1 MELKTLSSFLFSKK
15 GGAGLGLEFD
25 YFYKRDLERFQFFML
40 PKILVTGEQ
49 FKTISS
55 DAKILY
61 ACLFDRISLSAKN
74 DWLDKEGRIYIIF
87 TIEEIMKTINRSRPT
102 AVKALDELDKNTRGI
117 GLIERKRLG
126 FGKPNIIYVKDF
138 TSYEGEKLENQTSR
152 SKDIELQEVKKFNYR
167 SKETELQEV
176 KKVDPT
182 NTNYIKTDYIKTDYI
197 KTDFNQEQKAFGA
210 FQNVFLS
217 NKELSNLKTI
227 LSNQLDNY
235 IQRLSSYLKSTG
247 RTYEDHEATILSWFY
262 KDQGQQTRSEKS
274 NIPSLEEYERGEHL

>member
-25 YFYKRDLERFQFFML
+25 YFYKRDIERFQFFML

-176 KKVDPT
+176 KKVDHT
-182 NTNYIKTDYIKTDYI
+182 NTNYIKTDYIN
-197 KTDFNQEQKAFGA
+197 TDFNQEQKTFGA

-227 LSNQLDNY
+227 LSHQLENY

>member
-1 MELKTLSSFLFSKK
+1 MELKTLSSFLFSRK
-15 GGAGLGLEFD
+15 GGAGLEFD

-61 ACLFDRISLSAKN
+61 TCLFDRISLSAKN

-102 AVKALDELDKNTRGI
+102 AVKALDELDKNTGGI

-138 TSYEGEKLENQTSR
+138 TSYEGEKLENPTSR

-182 NTNYIKTDYIKTDYI
+182 NTNYIKTDST

-227 LSNQLDNY
+227 LSNQLENY

-247 RTYEDHEATILSWFY
+247 RTYENHEATILSWFY

>member
-102 AVKALDELDKNTRGI
+102 AVKALDELDKNTGGI

-182 NTNYIKTDYIKTDYI
+182 NTNYIKTDST

-227 LSNQLDNY
+227 LSHQLENY

>member
-182 NTNYIKTDYIKTDYI
+182 NTNYIKTDYIKTD
-197 KTDFNQEQKAFGA
+197 FNQEQKAFGA

-262 KDQGQQTRSEKS
+262 KDQGQQIRSEKS

>member
-15 GGAGLGLEFD
+15 GGAGLEFD

-102 AVKALDELDKNTRGI
+102 AVKALDELDKNTGGI

-152 SKDIELQEVKKFNYR
+152 SKNIELQEVKKFNYR
-167 SKETELQEV
+167 SKGTELQEV

-182 NTNYIKTDYIKTDYI
+182 NTNYIKTDST

-227 LSNQLDNY
+227 LSNQLENY

>member
-1 MELKTLSSFLFSKK
+1 MELKTLSSFLFSRK
-15 GGAGLGLEFD
+15 GGAGLEFD

-74 DWLDKEGRIYIIF
+74 NWLDEEGRIYIIF
-87 TIEEIMKTINRSRPT
+87 TIEEIMQTINRSRPT
-102 AVKALDELDKNTRGI
+102 AVKALDELDKNTGGI

-138 TSYEGEKLENQTSR
+138 TSYKEEKLKNQTTR
-152 SKDIELQEVKKFNYR
+152 SKDIELQEVKNFNSR

-176 KKVDPT
+176 KKLDPT
-182 NTNYIKTDYIKTDYI
+182 NTNYINTEYI
-197 KTDFNQEQKAFGA
+197 KTDFRKEQKAFGT
-210 FQNVFLS
+210 FQNVFLT
-217 NKELSNLKTI
+217 KEELSNLKAV
-227 LSNQLDNY
+227 LSHQLENY

-247 RTYEDHEATILSWFY
+247 KSYEDHEATILTWFY
-262 KDQGQQTRSEKS
+262 KDQGQQTRNERS
-274 NIPSLEEYERGEHL
+274 NIPSFEEYERGEHL

>member
-167 SKETELQEV
+167 SKGTELQEV

-182 NTNYIKTDYIKTDYI
+182 NTNYIKTDYI

-227 LSNQLDNY
+227 LSNQLENY

>member
-1 MELKTLSSFLFSKK
+1 MKHAQAPHWTKLKMSFSWPRVPVVGFYMVNFVSKN
-15 GGAGLGLEFD
+15 AQLE
-25 YFYKRDLERFQFFML
+25 
-40 PKILVTGEQ
+40 
-49 FKTISS
+49 
-55 DAKILY
+55 
-61 ACLFDRISLSAKN
+61 
-74 DWLDKEGRIYIIF
+74 
-87 TIEEIMKTINRSRPT
+87 
-102 AVKALDELDKNTRGI
+102 
-117 GLIERKRLG
+117 
-126 FGKPNIIYVKDF
+126 
-138 TSYEGEKLENQTSR
+138 
-152 SKDIELQEVKKFNYR
+152 YR

-182 NTNYIKTDYIKTDYI
+182 NTNYI

-227 LSNQLDNY
+227 LSNQLENY

>member
-102 AVKALDELDKNTRGI
+102 AVKALDELDKNTGGI

-167 SKETELQEV
+167 SKGTELQEV

-182 NTNYIKTDYIKTDYI
+182 NTNYIKTDST

-227 LSNQLDNY
+227 LSNQLENY

>member
-182 NTNYIKTDYIKTDYI
+182 NTNYIKTDYIN
-197 KTDFNQEQKAFGA
+197 TDFNQEQKTFGA

-227 LSNQLDNY
+227 LSNQLENY

>member
-102 AVKALDELDKNTRGI
+102 AVKALDELDKNTGGI

-152 SKDIELQEVKKFNYR
+152 SKDIELQEVKNFNYR
-167 SKETELQEV
+167 SKETKLQEV

-182 NTNYIKTDYIKTDYI
+182 NTNYIKTDST

-227 LSNQLDNY
+227 LSNQLENY

>member
-182 NTNYIKTDYIKTDYI
+182 NTNYIKTDYIKTD
-197 KTDFNQEQKAFGA
+197 FNQEQKAFGA

-227 LSNQLDNY
+227 LSYQLENY

>member
-15 GGAGLGLEFD
+15 GGAELEFD

-102 AVKALDELDKNTRGI
+102 AVKALDELDKNTGGI

-138 TSYEGEKLENQTSR
+138 TSYEGEKLENQTSS
-152 SKDIELQEVKKFNYR
+152 SKEIELQEVKNFNYR
-167 SKETELQEV
+167 SKETKLQEV

-182 NTNYIKTDYIKTDYI
+182 NTNYIKTDST

-227 LSNQLDNY
+227 LSNQLENY

-274 NIPSLEEYERGEHL
+274 NILSLEEYERGEHL

>member
-152 SKDIELQEVKKFNYR
+152 SIDIELQEVKKFNYR

-182 NTNYIKTDYIKTDYI
+182 NTNYIKTDYI

-227 LSNQLDNY
+227 LSNQLENY

>member
-15 GGAGLGLEFD
+15 GGAELEFD

-182 NTNYIKTDYIKTDYI
+182 NTNYIKTDYIKTD
-197 KTDFNQEQKAFGA
+197 FNQEQKAFGA

-227 LSNQLDNY
+227 LSNQLENY

>member
-1 MELKTLSSFLFSKK
+1 MKLKTLSSFLFSKK

-40 PKILVTGEQ
+40 PKILVMGEQ

-152 SKDIELQEVKKFNYR
+152 SKDIELQEVKKVNYR

-182 NTNYIKTDYIKTDYI
+182 NTNYIKTDST
-197 KTDFNQEQKAFGA
+197 KTDFNQEQKVFGA

-227 LSNQLDNY
+227 LSNQLENY

>member
-15 GGAGLGLEFD
+15 GGAGLEFD

-102 AVKALDELDKNTRGI
+102 AVKALDELDKNTGGI

-138 TSYEGEKLENQTSR
+138 TSYEGEKLENQTSS
-152 SKDIELQEVKKFNYR
+152 SKEIELQEVKNFNYR
-167 SKETELQEV
+167 SKETKLQEV

-182 NTNYIKTDYIKTDYI
+182 NTNYIKTDST

-227 LSNQLDNY
+227 LSNQLENY

>member
-182 NTNYIKTDYIKTDYI
+182 NTNYIKTDST

-227 LSNQLDNY
+227 LSNQLENY

>member
-15 GGAGLGLEFD
+15 GGAGLEFD

-40 PKILVTGEQ
+40 PKILVMGEQ

-74 DWLDKEGRIYIIF
+74 DWLDEEGRIYIIF

-102 AVKALDELDKNTRGI
+102 AVKALDELDKNTGGI

-182 NTNYIKTDYIKTDYI
+182 NTNYIKTDST

-227 LSNQLDNY
+227 LSHQLENY

>member
-102 AVKALDELDKNTRGI
+102 AVKALDELDKNTGGI

-182 NTNYIKTDYIKTDYI
+182 NTNYIKTDYIKTD
-197 KTDFNQEQKAFGA
+197 FNQEQKAFGA

-217 NKELSNLKTI
+217 DKELSNLKTI
-227 LSNQLDNY
+227 LSNQLENY

-262 KDQGQQTRSEKS
+262 KDQGQQTRSVKS

>member
-182 NTNYIKTDYIKTDYI
+182 NTNYIKTDYIKTD
-197 KTDFNQEQKAFGA
+197 FNQEQKVFAA

-227 LSNQLDNY
+227 LSNQLENY

>member
-182 NTNYIKTDYIKTDYI
+182 NTNYIKTDST
-197 KTDFNQEQKAFGA
+197 KTDFNQEQKVFGA

-227 LSNQLDNY
+227 LSNQLENY

>member
-182 NTNYIKTDYIKTDYI
+182 NTNYIKTDST
-197 KTDFNQEQKAFGA
+197 KTDFNQEQKVFGA

-227 LSNQLDNY
+227 LSHQLENY

>member
-167 SKETELQEV
+167 SKENKLQEV

-182 NTNYIKTDYIKTDYI
+182 NTNYIKTDYIN
-197 KTDFNQEQKAFGA
+197 TDFNQEQKTFGA

-227 LSNQLDNY
+227 LSHQLENY

-274 NIPSLEEYERGEHL
+274 NIPSLDEYERGEHL

>member
-152 SKDIELQEVKKFNYR
+152 SKNIELQEVKKFNYR
-167 SKETELQEV
+167 SKGTELQEV

-182 NTNYIKTDYIKTDYI
+182 NTNYIKTDYI

-227 LSNQLDNY
+227 LSNQLENY

>member
-138 TSYEGEKLENQTSR
+138 TSYEVEKLENQTSR

-182 NTNYIKTDYIKTDYI
+182 NTNYIKTDYIKTD
-197 KTDFNQEQKAFGA
+197 FNQEQKAFGA

-227 LSNQLDNY
+227 LSNQLENY

>member
-15 GGAGLGLEFD
+15 GGAGLEFD

-40 PKILVTGEQ
+40 PKILVMGEQ

-74 DWLDKEGRIYIIF
+74 DWLDEEGRIYIIF

-102 AVKALDELDKNTRGI
+102 AVKALDELDKNTGGI

-138 TSYEGEKLENQTSR
+138 TSYKDEKLENQTSR

-182 NTNYIKTDYIKTDYI
+182 NTNYIKTDYIKTD
-197 KTDFNQEQKAFGA
+197 FNQEQKAFGA

-227 LSNQLDNY
+227 LSNQLENY

>member
-227 LSNQLDNY
+227 LSNQLENY

>member
-182 NTNYIKTDYIKTDYI
+182 NTNYIKTDYIN
-197 KTDFNQEQKAFGA
+197 TDFNQEQKTFGA

-227 LSNQLDNY
+227 LSHQLENY

-274 NIPSLEEYERGEHL
+274 NIPSLEEYKRGEHL

>member
-15 GGAGLGLEFD
+15 GGAELEFD

-102 AVKALDELDKNTRGI
+102 AVKALDELDKNTGGI

-138 TSYEGEKLENQTSR
+138 TSYEGEKLENQTSS
-152 SKDIELQEVKKFNYR
+152 SKEIELQEVKNFNYR
-167 SKETELQEV
+167 SKETKLQEV
-176 KKVDPT
+176 NKVDPT
-182 NTNYIKTDYIKTDYI
+182 NTNYIKTDST

-227 LSNQLDNY
+227 LSNQLENY

>member
-102 AVKALDELDKNTRGI
+102 AVKALDELDKNTGGI

-138 TSYEGEKLENQTSR
+138 TSYEGEKLENQTSS
-152 SKDIELQEVKKFNYR
+152 SKEIELQEVKNFNYR
-167 SKETELQEV
+167 SKETKLQEV

-182 NTNYIKTDYIKTDYI
+182 NTNYIKTDST

-227 LSNQLDNY
+227 LSNQLENY

>member
-15 GGAGLGLEFD
+15 GGAELEFD

-49 FKTISS
+49 LKTISS

-182 NTNYIKTDYIKTDYI
+182 NTNYIKTDST

-217 NKELSNLKTI
+217 NKELSNLKNI
-227 LSNQLDNY
+227 LSNQLENY

>member
-15 GGAGLGLEFD
+15 GGAGLEFD

-102 AVKALDELDKNTRGI
+102 AVKALDELDKNTGGI

-182 NTNYIKTDYIKTDYI
+182 NTNYIKTDYIKTD
-197 KTDFNQEQKAFGA
+197 FNQEQKAFGA

-227 LSNQLDNY
+227 LSNQLENY

>member
-15 GGAGLGLEFD
+15 GGAGLEFD

-40 PKILVTGEQ
+40 PKILVMGEQ

-182 NTNYIKTDYIKTDYI
+182 NTNYIKTDST
-197 KTDFNQEQKAFGA
+197 KTDFNQEQKVFGA

-227 LSNQLDNY
+227 LSNQLENY

>member
-25 YFYKRDLERFQFFML
+25 YFYKRDIERFQFFML

-61 ACLFDRISLSAKN
+61 ACLFDCISLSAKN

-182 NTNYIKTDYIKTDYI
+182 NTNYIKTDYIN
-197 KTDFNQEQKAFGA
+197 TDFNQEQKTFGA

-227 LSNQLDNY
+227 LSHQLENY

>member
-15 GGAGLGLEFD
+15 GGAVLEFD

-40 PKILVTGEQ
+40 PKILVMGEQ

-102 AVKALDELDKNTRGI
+102 AVKALDELDKNTGGI

-182 NTNYIKTDYIKTDYI
+182 NTNYIKTDST

-227 LSNQLDNY
+227 LSNQLENY

>member
-15 GGAGLGLEFD
+15 GGAGLEFD

-182 NTNYIKTDYIKTDYI
+182 NTNYIKTDYIKTD
-197 KTDFNQEQKAFGA
+197 FNQEQKAFGA

-227 LSNQLDNY
+227 LSNQLENY

>member
-176 KKVDPT
+176 KKLDPT
-182 NTNYIKTDYIKTDYI
+182 NTNYINTEYI
-197 KTDFNQEQKAFGA
+197 KTDFRKEQKAFGT
-210 FQNVFLS
+210 FQNVILT
-217 NKELSNLKTI
+217 KEELSNLKAV
-227 LSNQLDNY
+227 LSHQLENY

-247 RTYEDHEATILSWFY
+247 KSYEDHEATILTWFY
-262 KDQGQQTRSEKS
+262 KDQGKQTRSERS
-274 NIPSLEEYERGEHL
+274 NIPSFEEYERGEHL